1 MNSLEAMWKR
11 EEHRRTVLA
20 SMGCDW
26 KTAGAFE
33 RKIADASGPI
43 FMKTDVVRAIQD
55 NEELKVPVMAAYD
68 LGGLGAAFQAVQ
80 EWKGDDK

>member
-1 MNSLEAMWKR
+1 
-11 EEHRRTVLA
+11 
-20 SMGCDW
+20 
-26 KTAGAFE
+26 
-33 RKIADASGPI
+33 
-43 FMKTDVVRAIQD
+43 MKTDVVRAIQD